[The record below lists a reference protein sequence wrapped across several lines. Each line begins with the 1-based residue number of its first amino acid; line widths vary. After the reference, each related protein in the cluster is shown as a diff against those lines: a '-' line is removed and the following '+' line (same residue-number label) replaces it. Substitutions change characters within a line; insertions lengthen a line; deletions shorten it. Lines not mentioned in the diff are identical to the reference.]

1 MKFGYI
7 RKRGNGPSIA
17 KQEVALSKAGITD
30 FTLEGP
36 VYRDTPK
43 PGTHRL
49 TAEHLVE
56 RQALLRLLH
65 EGDEIVVADS
75 PTRFLSPSDAMQ
87 VVEEI
92 ARSKACLRVMV
103 DDEVYQWKPTDAE
116 IAARL
121 AQLSQKTQVAIT
133 SEITAKARRA
143 RNTTGNLGG
152 RPPSVDRDALKA
164 AGEAWRDPNGPSAR
178 QIVEQYGISRSTL
191 NREFGPISD
200 VRARSEEDAE
210 STD

>member
-7 RKRGNGPSIA
+7 RKRGNGPSVA
-17 KQEVALSKAGITD
+17 KQEEALKKAGLDD

-36 VYRDTPK
+36 VYRDTPQS
-43 PGTHRL
+43 GTHRL

-65 EGDEIVVADS
+65 EGDEIVVADY
-75 PTRFLSPSDAMQ
+75 PTMFLSPSDAMQ

-92 ARSKACLRVMV
+92 ARSKACLRVMT
-103 DDEVYQWKPTDAE
+103 DGEVYQWKPTDAE
-116 IAARL
+116 IAVRL
-121 AQLSQKTQVAIT
+121 AQLSQKTQAAIT

-143 RNTTGNLGG
+143 RNATGNLGG
-152 RPPSVDRDALKA
+152 RPPSIDKKALKA
-164 AGEAWRDPNGPSAR
+164 AGAEWFNPNGPSPSE
-178 QIVEQYGISRSTL
+178 IVIKYGISRSTL
-191 NREFGPISD
+191 NRKFGPISD
-200 VRARSEEDAE
+200 VRERAQEEAE

>member
-1 MKFGYI
+1 MKLGYI

-17 KQEVALSKAGITD
+17 KQEEALIKAGISD
-30 FTLEGP
+30 FSVEGP

-56 RQALLRLLH
+56 RQALLRCLH
-65 EGDEIVVADS
+65 KGDEIVVADY
-75 PTRFLSPSDAMQ
+75 PTMFLSPLDAMQ

-92 ARSKACLRVMV
+92 ARSKASLRVV
-103 DDEVYQWKPTDAE
+103 EDGEIYEWKPSDAD

-121 AQLSQKTQVAIT
+121 AQLSQKTQAAIT

-143 RNTTGNLGG
+143 RNATGNLGG

-164 AGEAWRDPNGPSAR
+164 AGEAWCDPNGPSPR
-178 QIVEQYGISRSTL
+178 EIVEQYGISRTTL
-191 NREFGPISD
+191 VRHFQPISQA
-200 VRARSEEDAE
+200 RANVKSN
-210 STD
+210 SK

>member
-17 KQEVALSKAGITD
+17 KQEAALSKAGITD

-65 EGDEIVVADS
+65 QGDEIVVADY
-75 PTRFLSPSDAMQ
+75 PTMFLSPSDAMQ

-92 ARSKACLRVMV
+92 ARSKASLRVMA
-103 DDEVYQWKPTDAE
+103 DGEVYQWKPSDAE

-121 AQLSQKTQVAIT
+121 AQLAKMTQTAIT

-143 RNTTGNLGG
+143 RSVTGNLGG
-152 RPPSVDRDALKA
+152 RPPAVDKKALRA
-164 AGEAWRDPNGPSAR
+164 AGEEWCNPNGPSPSE
-178 QIVEQYGISRSTL
+178 IVIKYGISRSTL
-191 NREFGPISD
+191 NRKFGPISE
-200 VRARSEEDAE
+200 VRAQVAEEAE